1 MQNCKKF
8 SKQAVRKH
16 VGQLKVEEG
25 LQKSMKICSSRIDC
39 KGARKQ
45 KQGGFALHEAEHA
58 STQRRGG
65 EAALTL
71 QHTGVVT
78 LPDGITDGCQKSV
91 TTTDERPEGDLTVEM
106 TGTASC
112 LSDVTDKGSTDLL
125 RPQPLSH

>member
-71 QHTGVVT
+71 QDTGVVT
-78 LPDGITDGCQKSV
+78 LPDGITDGM
-91 TTTDERPEGDLTVEM
+91 PEE
-106 TGTASC
+106 C
-112 LSDVTDKGSTDLL
+112 HNN
-125 RPQPLSH
+125 R

>member
-91 TTTDERPEGDLTVEM
+91 TTTDERPEGDLTV
-106 TGTASC
+106 
-112 LSDVTDKGSTDLL
+112 
-125 RPQPLSH
+125 